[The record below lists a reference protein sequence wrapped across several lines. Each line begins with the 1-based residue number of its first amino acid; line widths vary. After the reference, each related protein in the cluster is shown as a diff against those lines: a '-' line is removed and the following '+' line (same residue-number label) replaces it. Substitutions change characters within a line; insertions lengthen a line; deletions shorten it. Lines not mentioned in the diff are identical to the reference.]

1 VRTSIEGHSQPTPTS
16 VSRDHLWC
24 FAYRNNSL
32 LVTFVHLAG
41 TTNWAT
47 VVPIGPEYRAKA
59 RECEERA
66 EQTRDH
72 FIKKE
77 LLEIAQKW
85 RRMAAHVEKRAR

>member
-1 VRTSIEGHSQPTPTS
+1 M
-16 VSRDHLWC
+16 
-24 FAYRNNSL
+24 

-47 VVPIGPEYRAKA
+47 VVPIGPEEYRAKA

-66 EQTRDH
+66 EQTRDP